1 MTTPFDP
8 RAHRAGGFTLVEV
21 LVALVVLSVGLLG
34 LATLSLEGLRVSRD
48 ALHGTHA
55 VALAADLADR
65 VRANRAPVDA
75 YRCPDPCRAGAG
87 GNAAAVTDVALWLDD
102 VAARLPEGTAEIG
115 FVAAAGT
122 TPAVYTVTVRW
133 QSVGRAG
140 LRAYQ
145 LRFAA
150 AGPA

>member
-1 MTTPFDP
+1 MAVPRDP
-8 RAHRAGGFTLVEV
+8 LACRATGFTLVEV

-34 LATLSLEGLRVSRD
+34 LATLSLDGLRVSRD

-65 VRANRAPVDA
+65 VRANRAPADA
-75 YRCPDPCRAGAG
+75 YRCPDPCRAGTG
-87 GNAAAVTDVALWLDD
+87 GNAVAVADVALWLDD
-102 VAARLPEGTAEIG
+102 VAARLPGGTAEIA

-122 TPAVYTVTVRW
+122 TPAAYAVTVRW
-133 QSVGRAG
+133 QSVGRVG
-140 LRAYQ
+140 LRSYQ